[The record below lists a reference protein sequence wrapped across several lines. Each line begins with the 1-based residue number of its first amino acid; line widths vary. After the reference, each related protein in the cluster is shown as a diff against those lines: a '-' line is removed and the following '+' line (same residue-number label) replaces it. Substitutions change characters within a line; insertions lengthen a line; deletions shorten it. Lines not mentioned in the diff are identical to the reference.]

1 MKEFIDLSSQFK
13 PKGKIKVELF
23 DDLTGKK
30 VDEIVGENFISRGV
44 YDILFKMAMVSL
56 FTQGK
61 YTGGSDYYSDINN
74 PFQCMILTDATHAEA
89 PDSEWIIRGNEVGY
103 AYTDGTYSGGDTS
116 RGSYNAQESF
126 TSREQVHI
134 VVDFPTHASNGTFQ
148 SIYFTYNGSVFSNQ
162 RFFYRPFPSFFVDK
176 VMRYGDKIY
185 VLNNG
190 VFYEY
195 DLDFNLVATYDNL
208 YYDANDFVI
217 YNNYI
222 YFVYGSALNSVWRVP
237 LSNPEA
243 TSETVVGW
251 SSNTSG
257 ICFDEVNQQFLVYSY
272 GTGNPIRRYNTN
284 WELLSEDPTNLSGD
298 ETLVYYKGDIFAG
311 NRILESGRGNFRW
324 TGTGHKIRGFVGDN
338 YYVDNSG
345 YLLPKVGISSRVL
358 LDSPITK
365 TSNNTMKVTYDFM
378 LPQILPP
385 VW

>member
-1 MKEFIDLSSQFK
+1 MKEFIDLSNQFK

-30 VDEIVGENFISRGV
+30 VDEIVGENFISKGV
-44 YDILFKMAMVSL
+44 RDILFNMAMVSL
-56 FTQGK
+56 FTREK
-61 YTGGSDYYSDINN
+61 YTGGRDYYSDINN
-74 PFQCMILTDATHAEA
+74 PFQYMLLTDATHAEA
-89 PDSEWIIRGNEVGY
+89 PDSEWLIRGNTVGY
-103 AYTDGTYSGGDTS
+103 AYTDGVYSGGDTR

-126 TSREQVHI
+126 TNREQVHI
-134 VVDFPTHASNGTFQ
+134 VVDFPTHAANGTFQ
-148 SIYFTYNGSVFSNQ
+148 SIYFTYDGNVFKYLN
-162 RFFYRPFPSFFVDK
+162 FFDKPFSLSSVDK
-176 VMRYGDKIY
+176 LMRYGDKIY
-185 VLNNG
+185 VLSNDI
-190 VFYEY
+190 FYEY
-195 DLDFNLVATYDNL
+195 DLDFNLVARYDNL

-243 TSETVVGW
+243 TRETVVGW

-284 WELLSEDPTNLSGD
+284 WELLSEDPTNLSGA
-298 ETLVYYKGDIFAG
+298 ETLVYYNGNIFAG
-311 NRILESGRGNFRW
+311 NQILESGRGNFRW
-324 TGTGHKIRGFVGDN
+324 TGTGHKIRGFVRDN

-358 LDSPITK
+358 LDSPVTK
-365 TSNNTMKVTYDFM
+365 TSNVTMKITYDF
-378 LPQILPP
+378 ILPSLM
-385 VW
+385 